1 MGMMMQVL
9 SPGVQDGDQPNRGA
23 EMPGIGGDDAQRLGG
38 GREQDAIDDD
48 LIVESNLGDRRRHL
62 KTTWK
67 YGTGNS
73 SECRSASHSAPAN
86 PWHFGQCRLRQE
98 L

>member
-1 MGMMMQVL
+1 
-9 SPGVQDGDQPNRGA
+9 
-23 EMPGIGGDDAQRLGG
+23 MPGIGSDDAQRLGG
-38 GREQDAIDDD
+38 GGEQDAIDDG
-48 LIVESNLGDRRRHL
+48 LIVESNLAIGAGIV

-67 YGTGNS
+67 YGTGS
-73 SECRSASHSAPAN
+73 SSDCRSANHWARAN